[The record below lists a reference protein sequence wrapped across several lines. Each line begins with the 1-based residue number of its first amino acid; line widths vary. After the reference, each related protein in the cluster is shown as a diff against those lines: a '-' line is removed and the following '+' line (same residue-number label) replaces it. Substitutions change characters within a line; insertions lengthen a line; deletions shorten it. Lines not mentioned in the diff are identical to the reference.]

1 MFYRRVSIYGVV
13 IMGTYD
19 LLTSVCTDHE
29 QARSV
34 MCCLLTL
41 SVRISLQW
49 WSGSHRRV
57 LWDQHDD
64 RAFEG

>member
-1 MFYRRVSIYGVV
+1 MYGVV
-13 IMGTYD
+13 IMGTYH
-19 LLTSVCTDHE
+19 LLTSVCAE

-41 SVRISLQW
+41 SVGISLQW
-49 WSGSHRRV
+49 WSGSYRRV